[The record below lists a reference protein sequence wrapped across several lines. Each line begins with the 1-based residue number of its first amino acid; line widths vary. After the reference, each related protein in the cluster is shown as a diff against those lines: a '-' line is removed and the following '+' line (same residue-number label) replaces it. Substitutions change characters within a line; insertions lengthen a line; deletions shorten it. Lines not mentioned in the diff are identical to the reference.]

1 MSQRSVH
8 FACCVALAAMAWGS
22 LSARADTLNVI
33 ATGAGFALA
42 ADGSR
47 ESIAEQVGSSGR
59 GRPVAVA
66 SAVPDPSGIALL
78 GVGMIGAA
86 LIVRR
91 RIS

>member
-8 FACCVALAAMAWGS
+8 FAFCVALAAIAWGP
-22 LSARADTLNVI
+22 LQARADTLNVI
-33 ATGAGFALA
+33 AKGGGFALV

-47 ESIAEQVGSSGR
+47 ESIAQRFGPSGR
-59 GRPVAVA
+59 ETPVAVA
-66 SAVPDPSGIALL
+66 SAVPEPSGIALL